1 MTDKHTKEE
10 LKSGQELGD
19 IIRSF
24 LDHIDK
30 TYDLDEPL
38 IIKCVWCGKYIEN
51 RSNIVLFQ
59 HDIYH
64 LKCMTEV
71 YKTEKENMDL
81 WKMKQCPKCKKM
93 IIVDDLVFVNKNK
106 VGESNYFRHNCKK
119 EDFEKWPKKYTN

>member
-1 MTDKHTKEE
+1 MLDLSSIYFPHHTEEE

-19 IIRSF
+19 IMRSF

-38 IIKCVWCGKYIEN
+38 LIKCVWCGKYIED

-71 YKTEKENMDL
+71 YETEKENRDL
-81 WKMKQCPKCKKM
+81 
-93 IIVDDLVFVNKNK
+93 
-106 VGESNYFRHNCKK
+106 
-119 EDFEKWPKKYTN
+119 